1 MQEIARETGYP
12 DSGMHV
18 TDFTQKVAERL
29 HAEDANWG
37 RRINITGPIGK
48 DTVAYKVDG
57 STDNPFSVDIVL
69 GAGGNSPQIHWDG
82 HGQIGGT
89 WVIP

>member
-29 HAEDANWG
+29 HAEDA
-37 RRINITGPIGK
+37 TGPIGK